1 MIPSR
6 ASSPARRSLTSSALW
21 LLSAKTLGF
30 GFMFLLPVLLV
41 RTLSLHDFGVYKQVF
56 LVVGTAISLL
66 PLGFGMSAY
75 YFLPRL
81 TERRGR
87 VVFNILVFHL
97 GVALVAAAVLTFKPE
112 VLGAIFSDPG
122 LTQYAPLIGLIVL
135 LWIPSSCLETIV
147 VADGDAPLAGKFIVG
162 LQLTKAVLL
171 LAAAW
176 AYGTISALVLA
187 AIVHGLFQSATLLA
201 YLSSRFSGCWREAD
215 WSVMRAQL
223 AYALPHGAA
232 ALLYWFQ
239 VDLHRYFVAHQF
251 DAETFAIYA
260 IGCFELPM
268 LGILSESVG
277 SVLIPRMSEL
287 QRDGRRQDIVRLSAA
302 AVRKLAGVHVPLY
315 ALLTVVGFELITL
328 LFTARYQA
336 AWPIFAINMTLIPFS
351 IPTIPCDAVIRAY
364 AEHRFF
370 LVKLR
375 LISTTA
381 IVGGLWFSLDRFGL
395 VGAIGV
401 VVGVNLLER
410 IATTIKA
417 GRILGV
423 TRDDAPLFADT
434 AKIAAASGVAAL
446 AAYAARGVFSP
457 AGPAA
462 IVAGCAMVLAVT
474 YLAVL
479 VLLRVPSQDEWD
491 LLTLMRTRL
500 LRMRGGHRIE
510 PLAPDAIGQPE
521 SRI

>member
-1 MIPSR
+1 MTTP
-6 ASSPARRSLTSSALW
+6 ASNPIRRSLTSSALW

-56 LVVGTAISLL
+56 LVVGTAVSLL

-87 VVFNILVFHL
+87 VVLNIVIFHL
-97 GVALVAAAVLTFKPE
+97 GVALVAAGVLACKPE
-112 VLGAIFSDPG
+112 VLGAIFNEPG
-122 LTQYAPLIGLIVL
+122 LTQYAPLIGLVVL
-135 LWIPSSCLETIV
+135 LWIPSSCLETIA
-147 VADGDAPLAGKFIVG
+147 VADGNAPLAGKFIVG
-162 LQLTKAVLL
+162 LQLSKAVLL

-187 AIVHGLFQSATLLA
+187 AVVHGLFQTATLLA
-201 YLSSRFSGCWREAD
+201 YLSARFGGYWRDAD

-251 DAETFAIYA
+251 DAETYAIYA

-268 LGILSESVG
+268 LGILNESVG

-287 QRDGRRQDIVRLSAA
+287 QRDGRRHDIVRLAA
-302 AVRKLAGVHVPLY
+302 GAVRKLAGVHVPLY

-328 LFTARYQA
+328 LFTPRYQA
-336 AWPIFAINMTLIPFS
+336 AWPIFAINMTMIPFS

-375 LISTTA
+375 VISTSLILA
-381 IVGGLWFSLDRFGL
+381 GLWFCLDRFGL
-395 VGAIGV
+395 AGAIGV

-410 IATTIKA
+410 IVTTIKA
-417 GRILGV
+417 ARILGI
-423 TRDDAPLFADT
+423 TRADAPLFADT
-434 AKIAAASGVAAL
+434 ARIAAASAVAAV
-446 AAYAARGVFSP
+446 AAGAVRGVLGP
-457 AGPAA
+457 AGPLAV
-462 IVAGCAMVLAVT
+462 VAGCSAVLAVT

-479 VLLRVPSQDEWD
+479 VLLKVPTQDEWD
-491 LLTLMRTRL
+491 VPARL
-500 LRMRGGHRIE
+500 LARLWRMPVGRSVT
-510 PLAPDAIGQPE
+510 PLAPDAVPQPD
-521 SRI
+521 SRV